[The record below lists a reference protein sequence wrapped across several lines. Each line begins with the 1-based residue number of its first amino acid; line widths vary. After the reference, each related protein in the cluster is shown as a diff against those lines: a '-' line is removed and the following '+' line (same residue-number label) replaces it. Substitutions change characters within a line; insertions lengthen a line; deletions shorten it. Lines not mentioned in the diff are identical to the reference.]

1 MSIIN
6 AKVSFSRIGCTS
18 CQNGAVQKSEVFIP
32 KISVYLE
39 GRKTAVVG
47 YLYKAKEQI
56 STNVTTCGRFVKK
69 DYRGRAICEKF
80 IVIGTKAEYI
90 TVGED
95 AQEHAAISKA
105 EAGSIVRVDAQ
116 SFFCRKGA
124 TLTAYDFDCKAVGS
138 RELTEEEIIQINIKI
153 YSNIYTQLYTQNGK

>member
-6 AKVSFSRIGCTS
+6 AKVSFSRIGCTA
-18 CQNGAVQKSEVFIP
+18 CQNGAIQKSEVFIP

-56 STNVTTCGRFVKK
+56 SPNVTTWGRFVKK
-69 DYRGRAICEKF
+69 DFMGQAICEKF

-105 EAGSIVRVDAQ
+105 EAGRIVSVDAQ
-116 SFFCRKGA
+116 SFLCVKGT

-138 RELTEEEIIQINIKI
+138 RELTEEEIIQINTEI
-153 YSNIYTQLYTQNGK
+153 YTQNGK